1 MGVEFMTK
9 EQPLAWR
16 ELPRSQQAEIE
27 DCVAK
32 FEQQWHLR
40 PFPDISA
47 FLPHDPS
54 LVELVRAELQVID
67 FEFRQRLG
75 LRDSATENSGRVDPG
90 CGKAFRYN
98 QSESGIQEN
107 TSSDADSLRLISNYL
122 APHQKHAG
130 GLGEVWIVHEPS
142 LERSVA
148 IKQLQRRWRHHA
160 RARHAFL
167 QEVRITSLLEHPGV
181 APVHAVGETD
191 DGRPCY
197 SMRYIQGETCEQA
210 IDAYHGG
217 GQRTAAKLREL
228 LGHFVTVCN
237 TIAYAHSRGVLH
249 RDLKPA
255 NIMIGPFGQTM
266 VIDWGLAK
274 HFQLSGPDIED
285 ESSGETLS
293 STSALVTDTAVSV
306 DEATQFDIEFERL
319 QTALGDIVGTP
330 AFMSPEQASGQVEQ
344 ISIRTDVFGLG
355 AVLFK
360 ILYNK
365 PPFTSPETASTLK
378 LASQCEIQY
387 PESPRTSEL
396 PRGIVAICAKAMQR
410 LPEQRYDNAASLAS
424 DIQNWLAGEPTSA
437 MQQPIFERLIR
448 FAKRRQTLAIVATL
462 SMVALCLT
470 AVGAALGIQKER
482 AEKLLANRTAEVKAL
497 AARDIADYLSRIFR
511 TVDPVQFDEPG
522 FMEGDNHD
530 ANKTL
535 RLMLDR
541 GADLLVEH
549 LKGQPEEYSEL
560 LTSLGKSY
568 RGLADYERAESM
580 LMEALAIRR
589 SRFGDGSPQVLQ
601 SQYFLARCAQDRG
614 DYRQAQQQYRE
625 IISAGSKIQ
634 PPEPLLVADAK
645 YHLAWALFYQP
656 LEIGPLHF
664 DPKVVNESIRLFTEV
679 AATREA
685 QLGPKDRSVGLAYAG
700 LAAARIS
707 FTDQK
712 FLASASAAQAMEI
725 FNAAG
730 EKSALGSV
738 MVTYGRAEALRRD
751 GKEKEAEAIYL
762 QVTDLIVQNLG
773 TRHPI
778 YIVHLWN
785 MAGHYRKFGHL
796 VRAEATIDEIRNSI
810 QSLPYLR
817 NSSLHLDGLCQYAE
831 GLATVNVAKARE
843 VAEEITRYSNE
854 RPSSSSE
861 FVARAQ
867 LILDRLP
874 QDPTVNPSASSLA
887 SPRAES
893 VP

>member
-1 MGVEFMTK
+1 MGAERMTR
-9 EQPLAWR
+9 EQPLGWH
-16 ELPRSQQAEIE
+16 ELSRSQQAEIE
-27 DCVAK
+27 NRVAE
-32 FEQQWHLR
+32 FEKQWHVS
-40 PFPDISA
+40 PFPDINA
-47 FLPHDPS
+47 FLPQNPG
-54 LVELVRAELQVID
+54 LRELVRAELQAID
-67 FEFRQRLG
+67 SEFRQH
-75 LRDSATENSGRVDPG
+75 STA
-90 CGKAFRYN
+90 
-98 QSESGIQEN
+98 SESDGVSTCGGIAPQNKQLCFESRA
-107 TSSDADSLRLISNYL
+107 SSNNSDDSIQLISNYE

-130 GLGEVWIVHEPS
+130 GLGDVWIVHEPS
-142 LERSVA
+142 LGRSVA
-148 IKQLQRRWRHHA
+148 IKQLQWRWRHHA
-160 RARHAFL
+160 RARYAFM

-181 APVHAVGETD
+181 APVHAVGETS

-197 SMRYIQGETCEQA
+197 SMRYIHGETFEQA
-210 IDAYHGG
+210 IDAYHAT
-217 GQRTAAKLREL
+217 GQRSAAKLREL

-255 NIMIGPFGQTM
+255 NIMIGPYGQTM

-274 HFQLSGPDIED
+274 HFQSSCPKFGDDLASEALPSKSG
-285 ESSGETLS
+285 
-293 STSALVTDTAVSV
+293 LVTDTAVSA
-306 DEATQFDIEFERL
+306 DEVTRLDTEFERL
-319 QTALGDIVGTP
+319 QTAWGDIVGTP
-330 AFMSPEQASGQVEQ
+330 AFMSPEQASGRVGQ
-344 ISIRTDVFGLG
+344 ISVRTDVFGLG

-365 PPFTSPETASTLK
+365 PPFTCSETASTLR
-378 LASQCEIQY
+378 LASQCEIYY

-410 LPEQRYDNAASLAS
+410 SPERRYQDAASLAS
-424 DIQNWLAGEPTSA
+424 DIQNWLVGEPISA
-437 MQQPIFERLIR
+437 MRQPIVERLVR
-448 FAKRRQTLAIVATL
+448 FAKRRQTLAIVASL
-462 SMVALCLT
+462 SMFALCLT

-497 AARDIADYLSRIFR
+497 AASDIADYLSSIFR

-522 FMEGDNHD
+522 FVEGDNHD
-530 ANKTL
+530 AKQTL
-535 RLMLDR
+535 RLVLDR
-541 GADLLVEH
+541 GADLLDEH

-589 SRFGDGSPQVLQ
+589 SRFGDGSAQVLQ

-614 DYRQAQQQYRE
+614 DYGQAQQQYRE

-664 DPKVVNESIRLFTEV
+664 DPTVVNESIRLFTEV
-679 AATREA
+679 AAQREA
-685 QLGPKDRSVGLAYAG
+685 QLGPRDRSVGLAYAG
-700 LAAARIS
+700 LAAARMS

-712 FLASASAAQAMEI
+712 LLASASAMQAMEI
-725 FNAAG
+725 FNSAG
-730 EKSALGSV
+730 EKSQLGSV
-738 MVTYGRAEALRRD
+738 MVTYGRAEMLRRD
-751 GKEKEAEAIYL
+751 GKEKEAETIYL
-762 QVTDLIVQNLG
+762 QVKDLIVQNLG
-773 TRHPI
+773 TRHPL
-778 YIVHLWN
+778 YIIHLWN

-831 GLATVNVAKARE
+831 GLATVNVAKACE

-854 RPSSSSE
+854 RP
-861 FVARAQ
+861 
-867 LILDRLP
+867 
-874 QDPTVNPSASSLA
+874 T
-887 SPRAES
+887 S
-893 VP
+893 VRNFSHVLN